1 MKSKTTL
8 VRTLSLPSAIAIS
21 IGGMLSGIF
30 VLPGVAFGITGPSV
44 SLAFLVAG
52 ICIIPAV
59 LSKAE
64 LATAMPKSG
73 GTYVYIDRAFGP
85 LFGVVSGIG
94 LWLSLLLKSAF
105 SLVGLSAYLYVLV
118 ELDSFY
124 TTIVAIV
131 SLLLV
136 LVLNLFGVK
145 KVGNAQLAIVG
156 ISVTSLVVL
165 IAVGFNSVSVVPPT
179 EFLSDGT
186 LGFFGGVAFLYISYA
201 GVTKIAA
208 IAGEISQ
215 PEKNLPRTMIISLL
229 LIMAVYVCVSMVLV
243 RFVDGT
249 ALSTDIRPIYTAAAE
264 IGGPIAGYIAGVV
277 GVMTLLSMAN
287 SGLLASSRFP
297 FAMARDGALP
307 KVFTSISKQYLTPV
321 FSIIITAVA
330 IALAIIFL
338 DVVKIAKLASAF
350 KVLMFVSVNLAVIV
364 FRETNAQ
371 WYRPKYKSPLYPFV
385 QIFGILSGLFLLAFL
400 GLQALLSVLAVFV
413 IGFLVFL
420 AYGRKTNRS
429 GLLSNYGI
437 FSFLFRG
444 RRAGTSDTEL
454 DQEEVI
460 EGIYSSNS
468 QIVVPLL
475 GDETSPEMIVE
486 VASSINPKD
495 SVNAINIIEAP
506 DQTFLEDVN
515 LISPKDESVKR
526 RILSLRESKNTKVTF
541 ESLPTHD
548 VVNTIKNIT
557 SVQKCEWLVMGWG
570 GRENTGIL
578 VRNPVGWVIK
588 NINANLA
595 LFKDN
600 GVRNISKVVLAVRP
614 GREGNKFIRVADH
627 ICKYYG
633 AGLALLNVIGKDA
646 KKSVESKLHDDNN
659 SLLKGLSREENSV
672 VIRSNDVVGVISEV
686 SASYD
691 LLIIGSQEKSAWYN
705 VLLGLKSDRFVKNS
719 VCSVLRLTI
728 RD

>member
-118 ELDSFY
+118 ELDSLY
-124 TTIVAIV
+124 TSIVAIV
-131 SLLLV
+131 SLFLV
-136 LVLNLFGVK
+136 MVLNIFGVK

-165 IAVGFNSVSVVPPT
+165 IALGFNSVSVVPPT
-179 EFLSDGT
+179 DYMSDGT

-229 LIMAVYVCVSMVLV
+229 LIMVVYVFVSMVLV
-243 RFVDGT
+243 SFVDGAT
-249 ALSTDIRPIYTAAAE
+249 LATDIRPIFTAAAE
-264 IGGPIAGYIAGVV
+264 IGGPVAGYIAGVV

-307 KVFTSISKQYLTPV
+307 TVFTSISKQYLTPV
-321 FSIIITAVA
+321 FSIIVTAIV

-413 IGFLVFL
+413 IGFFVFL

-429 GLLSNYGI
+429 GLLSNYGV

-444 RRAGTSDTEL
+444 RRAGASETEL

-460 EGIYSSNS
+460 ESIYSSDS

-506 DQTFLEDVN
+506 DQTFLEDVS
-515 LISPKDESVKR
+515 LVSPKDESVKR
-526 RILSLRESKNTKVTF
+526 RILSLRETKKTKVTF

-614 GREGNKFIRVADH
+614 GREGNKFIKVADN

-633 AGLALLNVIGKDA
+633 ASLTLLNVIGKDA
-646 KKSVESKLHDDNN
+646 KKSVETKLHNNNN
-659 SLLKGLSREENSV
+659 SLLKGLSREENSLV
-672 VIRSNDVVGVISEV
+672 VKSNDVIGVISEV

-728 RD
+728 KD

>member
-118 ELDSFY
+118 ELDSLY

-136 LVLNLFGVK
+136 LVLNLFGIK

-165 IAVGFNSVSVVPPT
+165 IVLGFKSVSVVPPT

-243 RFVDGT
+243 RFVDGA

-321 FSIIITAVA
+321 FSIIVTTVA

-350 KVLMFVSVNLAVIV
+350 KVLMFVAVNLAVIV

-444 RRAGTSDTEL
+444 RRAGTSETKL

-460 EGIYSSNS
+460 EGIYSSDS

-486 VASSINPKD
+486 VASSINPKN

-614 GREGNKFIRVADH
+614 GREGNKFIQVADN

-633 AGLALLNVIGKDA
+633 ASLTLLNVIGKDA
-646 KKSVESKLHDDNN
+646 KKSVETKLHNNNN
-659 SLLKGLSREENSV
+659 SLLKGLSREENSLV
-672 VIRSNDVVGVISEV
+672 VKSNDVVGVISEV

>member
-131 SLLLV
+131 SLFLV

-156 ISVTSLVVL
+156 ISVSSLVVL
-165 IAVGFNSVSVVPPT
+165 IALGFNSVNAIPPT
-179 EFLSDGT
+179 AFLSDGT

-229 LIMAVYVCVSMVLV
+229 LIMVVYVCVSMVLV
-243 RFVDGT
+243 RFVDG
-249 ALSTDIRPIYTAAAE
+249 AVLSTDIRPIYTAAAE
-264 IGGPIAGYIAGVV
+264 IGGPIAGYVAGVV

-307 KVFTSISKQYLTPV
+307 KIFTSISKQYLTPV
-321 FSIIITAVA
+321 FSIIITAAA

-385 QIFGILSGLFLLAFL
+385 QVFGVLSGLFLLTFL

-420 AYGRKTNRS
+420 VYGRKTNRS
-429 GLLSNYGI
+429 GLLSNYGV

-444 RRAGTSDTEL
+444 KRAGSSDTEL
-454 DQEEVI
+454 HQEEVI
-460 EGIYSSNS
+460 ESIYSSDS

-486 VASSINPKD
+486 VASSINPKE

-526 RILSLRESKNTKVTF
+526 RILSLRESKNTIVTF

-614 GREGNKFIRVADH
+614 GREGNKFIQVADN

-633 AGLALLNVIGKDA
+633 ASLTLLNVIGKDK
-646 KKSVESKLHDDNN
+646 KKSVETKLHNKNN
-659 SLLKGLSREENSV
+659 SLLKGLSREESSV

>member
-1 MKSKTTL
+1 MKSKTNL

-21 IGGMLSGIF
+21 FGGMLSGIF

-44 SLAFLVAG
+44 SLAFFVAG

-243 RFVDGT
+243 RFVDGV

-633 AGLALLNVIGKDA
+633 ASLTLLNVIGKDA

>member
-73 GTYVYIDRAFGP
+73 GPYVYIDRAFGP

-118 ELDSFY
+118 ELDSLY
-124 TTIVAIV
+124 TSIVAIV
-131 SLLLV
+131 SLFLV
-136 LVLNLFGVK
+136 MVLNIFGVK

-165 IAVGFNSVSVVPPT
+165 IALGFNSVSVVPPT
-179 EFLSDGT
+179 DYMSDGT

-229 LIMAVYVCVSMVLV
+229 LIMVVYVFVSMVLV
-243 RFVDGT
+243 SFVDGAT
-249 ALSTDIRPIYTAAAE
+249 LATDIRPIYTAAAE
-264 IGGPIAGYIAGVV
+264 IGGPVAGYIAGVV

-307 KVFTSISKQYLTPV
+307 TVFTSISKKYLTPV
-321 FSIIITAVA
+321 FSIIVTAIV

-413 IGFLVFL
+413 IGFFVFL

-429 GLLSNYGI
+429 GLLSNYGV

-444 RRAGTSDTEL
+444 RRAGASETEL

-460 EGIYSSNS
+460 ESIYSSDS

-506 DQTFLEDVN
+506 DQTFLEDVS
-515 LISPKDESVKR
+515 LVSPKDESVKR
-526 RILSLRESKNTKVTF
+526 RILSLRETKKTKVTF

-614 GREGNKFIRVADH
+614 GREGNKFIKVADN

-633 AGLALLNVIGKDA
+633 ASLTLLNVIGKDA
-646 KKSVESKLHDDNN
+646 KKSVETKLHNNNN
-659 SLLKGLSREENSV
+659 SLLKGLSREENSLV
-672 VIRSNDVVGVISEV
+672 VKSNDVIGVISEV

-728 RD
+728 KD

>member
-1 MKSKTTL
+1 MKSKTSL

-156 ISVTSLVVL
+156 VSVTSLVVL
-165 IAVGFNSVSVVPPT
+165 IALGFNSVGVVPPT

-243 RFVDGT
+243 RFIDGAT
-249 ALSTDIRPIYTAAAE
+249 LSTDIRPIYTAAAE
-264 IGGPIAGYIAGVV
+264 IGGPIAGYIAGIV

-321 FSIIITAVA
+321 FSIIVTAIV

-385 QIFGILSGLFLLAFL
+385 QVFGILSGLFLLAFL
-400 GLQALLSVLAVFV
+400 GSQALLSVLAVFI
-413 IGFLVFL
+413 IGFFVFL

-444 RRAGTSDTEL
+444 RRAGTSETGL

-460 EGIYSSNS
+460 ESIYSSDS

-486 VASSINPKD
+486 VASSINPKE

-515 LISPKDESVKR
+515 LISPKDESVER
-526 RILSLRESKNTKVTF
+526 RILSLRESKDTKVTF

-570 GRENTGIL
+570 GRENTGIM

-588 NINANLA
+588 NINSNLA

-614 GREGNKFIRVADH
+614 GREGNKFIQVADN

-633 AGLALLNVIGKDA
+633 AGLTLLNVIGKDK
-646 KKSVESKLHDDNN
+646 KKSVETKLHNKNN
-659 SLLKGLSREENSV
+659 SLLKGLSREESSV

>member
-1 MKSKTTL
+1 MKNKTTL

-59 LSKAE
+59 LSKSE

-131 SLLLV
+131 SLFLV

-145 KVGNAQLAIVG
+145 KVGSAQLAIVG
-156 ISVTSLVVL
+156 ISVTSLIVL
-165 IAVGFNSVSVVPPT
+165 IALGFNSVSVVPPAA
-179 EFLSDGT
+179 FLSDGT

-229 LIMAVYVCVSMVLV
+229 LIMTVYVCVSVVLV
-243 RFVDGT
+243 RFVDGA

-307 KVFTSISKQYLTPV
+307 GVFSSISKQYLTPV
-321 FSIIITAVA
+321 FSIIVTAVA

-350 KVLMFVSVNLAVIV
+350 KVLMFVSVNLAVIA

-400 GLQALLSVLAVFV
+400 GLQALVSVLAVFI

-444 RRAGTSDTEL
+444 RRAGASETEP

-460 EGIYSSNS
+460 EGIYSSDS

-486 VASSINPKD
+486 VASSINPKE

-526 RILSLRESKNTKVTF
+526 RILSLRNSKNTKVTF

-633 AGLALLNVIGKDA
+633 ASLTLLNVIGKDA

>member
-118 ELDSFY
+118 ELDSLY
-124 TTIVAIV
+124 TTVVAIV

-186 LGFFGGVAFLYISYA
+186 LGFFSGVAFLYISYA

-243 RFVDGT
+243 RFVDGA

-264 IGGPIAGYIAGVV
+264 IGGPFAGYIAGVV

-321 FSIIITAVA
+321 FSIIVTAVA
-330 IALAIIFL
+330 IALTIIFL

-400 GLQALLSVLAVFV
+400 GLQALLSVLAVFI

-444 RRAGTSDTEL
+444 RRAGTSETEL

-460 EGIYSSNS
+460 EGIYSSDS

-614 GREGNKFIRVADH
+614 GREGNKFIHVADH

-633 AGLALLNVIGKDA
+633 ASLTLLNVIGKDA

>member
-1 MKSKTTL
+1 MKSKTSL

-124 TTIVAIV
+124 TTIVAIL

-156 ISVTSLVVL
+156 VSVTSLVVL
-165 IAVGFNSVSVVPPT
+165 IALGFNSVGVVPPT

-243 RFVDGT
+243 RFIDGA

-264 IGGPIAGYIAGVV
+264 IGGPIAGYIAGIV

-321 FSIIITAVA
+321 FSIIVTAIV

-385 QIFGILSGLFLLAFL
+385 QVFGILSGLFLLAFL
-400 GLQALLSVLAVFV
+400 GSQALLSVLAVFI
-413 IGFLVFL
+413 IGFFVFL

-444 RRAGTSDTEL
+444 RRAGTSETGL

-460 EGIYSSNS
+460 ESIYSSDS

-486 VASSINPKD
+486 VASSINPKE

-515 LISPKDESVKR
+515 LISPKDESVER
-526 RILSLRESKNTKVTF
+526 RILSLRESKDTKVTF

-570 GRENTGIL
+570 GRENTGIM

-588 NINANLA
+588 NINSNLA

-614 GREGNKFIRVADH
+614 GREGNKFIQVADN

-633 AGLALLNVIGKDA
+633 AGLTLLNVIGKDK
-646 KKSVESKLHDDNN
+646 KKSVETKLHNKNN
-659 SLLKGLSREENSV
+659 SLLKGLSREESSV

>member
-8 VRTLSLPSAIAIS
+8 VRTLGLPSAIAIS

-118 ELDSFY
+118 ELDSLY
-124 TTIVAIV
+124 TSIVAIV
-131 SLLLV
+131 SLFLV
-136 LVLNLFGVK
+136 MVLNIFGVK

-165 IAVGFNSVSVVPPT
+165 IALGFNSVSVVPPT
-179 EFLSDGT
+179 DYMSDGT

-229 LIMAVYVCVSMVLV
+229 LIMVVYVFVSMVLV
-243 RFVDGT
+243 SFVDGAT
-249 ALSTDIRPIYTAAAE
+249 LATDIRPIYTAAAE
-264 IGGPIAGYIAGVV
+264 IGGPVAGYIAGVV

-307 KVFTSISKQYLTPV
+307 TVFTSISKQYLTPV
-321 FSIIITAVA
+321 FSIIVTAIV

-413 IGFLVFL
+413 IGFFVFL

-429 GLLSNYGI
+429 GLLSNYGV

-444 RRAGTSDTEL
+444 RRAGTSETEL

-460 EGIYSSNS
+460 ESIYSSDS

-506 DQTFLEDVN
+506 DQTFLEDVS
-515 LISPKDESVKR
+515 LVSPKDESVKR
-526 RILSLRESKNTKVTF
+526 RILSLRETKKTKVTF

-614 GREGNKFIRVADH
+614 GREGNKFIKVADN

-633 AGLALLNVIGKDA
+633 ASLTLLNVIGKDA
-646 KKSVESKLHDDNN
+646 KKSVETKLHNNNN
-659 SLLKGLSREENSV
+659 SLLKGLSREENSLV
-672 VIRSNDVVGVISEV
+672 VKSNDVIGVISEV

-728 RD
+728 KD

>member
-118 ELDSFY
+118 ELDSLY
-124 TTIVAIV
+124 TSIVAIV
-131 SLLLV
+131 SLFLV
-136 LVLNLFGVK
+136 MVLNIFGVK

-165 IAVGFNSVSVVPPT
+165 IALGFNSVSVVPPT
-179 EFLSDGT
+179 DYMSDGT

-229 LIMAVYVCVSMVLV
+229 LIMVVYVFVSMVLV
-243 RFVDGT
+243 NFVDGAT
-249 ALSTDIRPIYTAAAE
+249 LATDIRPIYTAAAE
-264 IGGPIAGYIAGVV
+264 IGGPVAGYIAGVV

-307 KVFTSISKQYLTPV
+307 TVFTSISKQYLTPV
-321 FSIIITAVA
+321 FSIIVTAIV

-413 IGFLVFL
+413 IGFFVFL

-429 GLLSNYGI
+429 GLLSNYGV

-444 RRAGTSDTEL
+444 RRAGTSETEL
-454 DQEEVI
+454 NQEEVI
-460 EGIYSSNS
+460 ESIYSSDS

-506 DQTFLEDVN
+506 DQTFLEDVS
-515 LISPKDESVKR
+515 LVSPKDESVKR
-526 RILSLRESKNTKVTF
+526 RILSLRETKKTKVTF

-548 VVNTIKNIT
+548 VVNTIKNVT

-614 GREGNKFIRVADH
+614 GREGNKFIKVADN

-633 AGLALLNVIGKDA
+633 ASLTLLNVIGKDA
-646 KKSVESKLHDDNN
+646 KKSVETKLHNNNN
-659 SLLKGLSREENSV
+659 SLLKGLSREENSLV
-672 VIRSNDVVGVISEV
+672 VKSNDVIGVISEV

-728 RD
+728 KD

>member
-1 MKSKTTL
+1 MKSKTSL

-136 LVLNLFGVK
+136 LVLNIFGVK

-215 PEKNLPRTMIISLL
+215 PEKNLPRTMIVSLL

-243 RFVDGT
+243 RFVDGA
-249 ALSTDIRPIYTAAAE
+249 ALSADIRPIYTAAAE

-307 KVFTSISKQYLTPV
+307 KVFASISKQYLTPV

-350 KVLMFVSVNLAVIV
+350 KVLMFVAVNLAVIV

-429 GLLSNYGI
+429 GLLSNYGV

-460 EGIYSSNS
+460 EGIYSSDS

-633 AGLALLNVIGKDA
+633 ASLTLLNVIGKDA

>member
-118 ELDSFY
+118 ELDSLY
-124 TTIVAIV
+124 TSIVAIV
-131 SLLLV
+131 SLFLV
-136 LVLNLFGVK
+136 MVLNIFGVK

-165 IAVGFNSVSVVPPT
+165 IALGFNSVSVVPPT
-179 EFLSDGT
+179 DYMSDGT

-229 LIMAVYVCVSMVLV
+229 LIMVVYVFVSMVLV
-243 RFVDGT
+243 SFVDGAT
-249 ALSTDIRPIYTAAAE
+249 LATDIRPIYTAAAE
-264 IGGPIAGYIAGVV
+264 IGGPVAGYIAGVV

-307 KVFTSISKQYLTPV
+307 TVFTSISKQYLTPV
-321 FSIIITAVA
+321 FSIIVTAIV
-330 IALAIIFL
+330 IALAIVFL

-413 IGFLVFL
+413 IGFFVFL

-429 GLLSNYGI
+429 GLLSNYGV

-444 RRAGTSDTEL
+444 RRAGTSETEL

-460 EGIYSSNS
+460 ESIYSSYS

-506 DQTFLEDVN
+506 DQTFLEDVS
-515 LISPKDESVKR
+515 LVSPKDESVKR
-526 RILSLRESKNTKVTF
+526 RILSLRETKKTKVTF

-614 GREGNKFIRVADH
+614 GREGNKFIKVADN

-633 AGLALLNVIGKDA
+633 ASLTLLNVIGKDA
-646 KKSVESKLHDDNN
+646 KKSVETKLHNNNN
-659 SLLKGLSREENSV
+659 SLLKGLSREENSLV
-672 VIRSNDVVGVISEV
+672 VKSNDVIGVISEV

-728 RD
+728 KD

>member
-1 MKSKTTL
+1 MKSKISL

-21 IGGMLSGIF
+21 VGGMLSGIF

-371 WYRPKYKSPLYPFV
+371 WYRPKFKSPLYPFV
-385 QIFGILSGLFLLAFL
+385 QILGILSGLFLLAFL

-460 EGIYSSNS
+460 EGVYSSDS

-633 AGLALLNVIGKDA
+633 ASLTLLNVIGKDA

>member
-21 IGGMLSGIF
+21 IGGMLSGVF

-59 LSKAE
+59 LSKSE

-124 TTIVAIV
+124 TTVVAIV

-136 LVLNLFGVK
+136 LVLNLFGIK

-165 IAVGFNSVSVVPPT
+165 IALGFNSVSVVPPT
-179 EFLSDGT
+179 AFLSDGS

-229 LIMAVYVCVSMVLV
+229 LIMAVYVCVSMVIV
-243 RFVDGT
+243 RFVDGA

-321 FSIIITAVA
+321 FSIIVTALA

-350 KVLMFVSVNLAVIV
+350 KVVMFISVNLAVIV

-385 QIFGILSGLFLLAFL
+385 QIFGILSGLFLLVFL
-400 GLQALLSVLAVFV
+400 GVEALLSVLAVFV
-413 IGFLVFL
+413 IGFFVFL

-444 RRAGTSDTEL
+444 RRGGSSSAEL
-454 DQEEVI
+454 DQEEVV
-460 EGIYSSNS
+460 EGIYSSDS

-475 GDETSPEMIVE
+475 GDETSPEMIIE

-570 GRENTGIL
+570 GRENTGLL

-614 GREGNKFIRVADH
+614 GRGGNKFIQVADNV
-627 ICKYYG
+627 CKYYG
-633 AGLALLNVIGKDA
+633 ASLTLLNVIGKDS
-646 KKSVESKLHDDNN
+646 KKSVVSKLHDSNN
-659 SLLKGLSREENSV
+659 RLLKGLSREENSL
-672 VIRSNDVVGVISEV
+672 VIKSNDVVGVISEV

>member
-118 ELDSFY
+118 ELDSLY
-124 TTIVAIV
+124 TSIVAIV
-131 SLLLV
+131 SLFLV
-136 LVLNLFGVK
+136 MVLNIFGVK

-165 IAVGFNSVSVVPPT
+165 IALGFNSVSVVPPT
-179 EFLSDGT
+179 DYMSDGT

-201 GVTKIAA
+201 GVTKVAA

-229 LIMAVYVCVSMVLV
+229 LIMVVYVFVSMVLV
-243 RFVDGT
+243 SFVDGAT
-249 ALSTDIRPIYTAAAE
+249 LATDIRPIYTAAAE
-264 IGGPIAGYIAGVV
+264 IGGPVAGYIAGVV

-307 KVFTSISKQYLTPV
+307 TVFTSISKQYLTPV
-321 FSIIITAVA
+321 FSIIVTAIV

-413 IGFLVFL
+413 IGFFVFL

-429 GLLSNYGI
+429 GLLSNYGV

-444 RRAGTSDTEL
+444 RRAGTSETEL

-460 EGIYSSNS
+460 ESIYSSDS

-506 DQTFLEDVN
+506 DQTFLEDVS
-515 LISPKDESVKR
+515 LVSPKDESVKR
-526 RILSLRESKNTKVTF
+526 RILSLRETKKTKVTF

-614 GREGNKFIRVADH
+614 GREGNKFIKVADN

-633 AGLALLNVIGKDA
+633 ASLTLLNVIGKDA
-646 KKSVESKLHDDNN
+646 KKSVETKLHNNNN
-659 SLLKGLSREENSV
+659 SLLKGLSREENSLV
-672 VIRSNDVVGVISEV
+672 VKSNDVIGVISEV

-728 RD
+728 KD

>member
-1 MKSKTTL
+1 MKSKTSL

-156 ISVTSLVVL
+156 VSVTSLVVL
-165 IAVGFNSVSVVPPT
+165 IALGFNSVGVVPPT

-243 RFVDGT
+243 RFIDGA

-264 IGGPIAGYIAGVV
+264 IGGPIAGYIAGIV

-321 FSIIITAVA
+321 FSIIVTAIV

-385 QIFGILSGLFLLAFL
+385 QVFGILSGLFLLAFL
-400 GLQALLSVLAVFV
+400 GSQALLSVLAVII
-413 IGFLVFL
+413 IGFFVFL

-444 RRAGTSDTEL
+444 RRAGTSETGL

-460 EGIYSSNS
+460 ESIYSSDS

-486 VASSINPKD
+486 VASSINPKE

-515 LISPKDESVKR
+515 LISPKDESVER
-526 RILSLRESKNTKVTF
+526 RILSLRESKDTKVTF

-570 GRENTGIL
+570 GRENTGIM

-588 NINANLA
+588 NINSNLA

-614 GREGNKFIRVADH
+614 GREGNKFIQVADN

-633 AGLALLNVIGKDA
+633 AGLTLLNVIGKDK
-646 KKSVESKLHDDNN
+646 KKSVETKLHNKNN
-659 SLLKGLSREENSV
+659 SLLKGLSREESSV

>member
-118 ELDSFY
+118 ELDSLY
-124 TTIVAIV
+124 TPIVAIV
-131 SLLLV
+131 SLFLV
-136 LVLNLFGVK
+136 MVLNIFGVK

-165 IAVGFNSVSVVPPT
+165 IALGFNSVSVVPPT
-179 EFLSDGT
+179 DYMSDGT

-229 LIMAVYVCVSMVLV
+229 LIMVVYVFVSMVLV
-243 RFVDGT
+243 NFVDGAT
-249 ALSTDIRPIYTAAAE
+249 LATDIRPIYTAAAE
-264 IGGPIAGYIAGVV
+264 IGGPVAGYIAGVV

-307 KVFTSISKQYLTPV
+307 TVFTSISKQYLTPV
-321 FSIIITAVA
+321 FSIIVTAIV

-413 IGFLVFL
+413 IGFFVFL
-420 AYGRKTNRS
+420 VYGRKTNRS

-444 RRAGTSDTEL
+444 RRAGTSETEL
-454 DQEEVI
+454 DQEEVV
-460 EGIYSSNS
+460 EGIYSYDS

-614 GREGNKFIRVADH
+614 GREGNKFIQVADN

-633 AGLALLNVIGKDA
+633 ASLTLLNVIGKDT
-646 KKSVESKLHDDNN
+646 KKSVETKLHNKNN
-659 SLLKGLSREENSV
+659 SLLKGLFREENSV

>member
-118 ELDSFY
+118 ELDSLY
-124 TTIVAIV
+124 TSIVAIV
-131 SLLLV
+131 SLFLV
-136 LVLNLFGVK
+136 MVLNIFGVK
-145 KVGNAQLAIVG
+145 KVGDAQLAIVG

-165 IAVGFNSVSVVPPT
+165 IALGFNSVSVVPPT

-229 LIMAVYVCVSMVLV
+229 LIMVVYVFVSMVLV
-243 RFVDGT
+243 SFVDGAT
-249 ALSTDIRPIYTAAAE
+249 LATDIRPIYTAAAE
-264 IGGPIAGYIAGVV
+264 IGGPVAGYIAGVV

-307 KVFTSISKQYLTPV
+307 TVFTSISKQYLTPV
-321 FSIIITAVA
+321 FSIIVTAVV
-330 IALAIIFL
+330 IALAILFL

-413 IGFLVFL
+413 TGFFVFL

-429 GLLSNYGI
+429 GLLSNYGV

-444 RRAGTSDTEL
+444 RRAGSLDTEL

-460 EGIYSSNS
+460 ESIYSSDS

-506 DQTFLEDVN
+506 DQTFLEDVS
-515 LISPKDESVKR
+515 LVSPKDESVKR
-526 RILSLRESKNTKVTF
+526 RILSLRETKKTKVTF

-614 GREGNKFIRVADH
+614 GREGNKFIKVADN

-633 AGLALLNVIGKDA
+633 ASLTLLNVIGKDA
-646 KKSVESKLHDDNN
+646 KKSVETKLHNNNN
-659 SLLKGLSREENSV
+659 SLLKGLSREENSLV
-672 VIRSNDVVGVISEV
+672 VKSNDVIGVISEV

-728 RD
+728 KD

>member
-1 MKSKTTL
+1 MKSKTSL

-156 ISVTSLVVL
+156 VSVTSLVVL
-165 IAVGFNSVSVVPPT
+165 IALGFNSVGVVPPT

-243 RFVDGT
+243 RFIDGAT
-249 ALSTDIRPIYTAAAE
+249 LSTDIRPIYTAAAE
-264 IGGPIAGYIAGVV
+264 IGGPIAGYIAGIV

-321 FSIIITAVA
+321 FSIIVTAIV

-385 QIFGILSGLFLLAFL
+385 QVFGILSGLFLLAFL
-400 GLQALLSVLAVFV
+400 GSQALLSVLAVII
-413 IGFLVFL
+413 IGFFVFL

-444 RRAGTSDTEL
+444 RRAGTSETGI

-460 EGIYSSNS
+460 ESIYSSDS

-486 VASSINPKD
+486 VASSINPKE

-515 LISPKDESVKR
+515 LISPKDESVER
-526 RILSLRESKNTKVTF
+526 RILSLRESKDTKVTF

-570 GRENTGIL
+570 GRENTGIM

-588 NINANLA
+588 NINSNLA

-614 GREGNKFIRVADH
+614 GREGNKFIQVADN

-633 AGLALLNVIGKDA
+633 AGLTLLNVIGKDK
-646 KKSVESKLHDDNN
+646 KKSVETKLHNKNN
-659 SLLKGLSREENSV
+659 SLLKGLSREESSV

>member
-1 MKSKTTL
+1 MKSKTSL
-8 VRTLSLPSAIAIS
+8 VRTLSLPSAVAIS

-30 VLPGVAFGITGPSV
+30 VLPGVAFGITGRSV

-156 ISVTSLVVL
+156 VSVTSLVVL
-165 IAVGFNSVSVVPPT
+165 IALGFNSVSIVPPT

-243 RFVDGT
+243 RFIDGA

-321 FSIIITAVA
+321 FSIIVTAIV

-385 QIFGILSGLFLLAFL
+385 QVFGILSGLFLLAFL
-400 GLQALLSVLAVFV
+400 GSQALLSVLAVFI
-413 IGFLVFL
+413 IGFFVFL

-444 RRAGTSDTEL
+444 RRAGTSETGL

-460 EGIYSSNS
+460 ESIYSSDS

-486 VASSINPKD
+486 VASSINPKE

-515 LISPKDESVKR
+515 LISPKDESVER
-526 RILSLRESKNTKVTF
+526 RILSLRESKDTKVTF

-588 NINANLA
+588 NINSNLA

-614 GREGNKFIRVADH
+614 GREGNKFIQVADN

-633 AGLALLNVIGKDA
+633 AGLTLLNVIGKDK
-646 KKSVESKLHDDNN
+646 KKSVETKLHNKNN
-659 SLLKGLSREENSV
+659 SLLKGLSREESSV

>member
-1 MKSKTTL
+1 
-8 VRTLSLPSAIAIS
+8 
-21 IGGMLSGIF
+21 MLSGIF

-321 FSIIITAVA
+321 FSIIITAIA

-350 KVLMFVSVNLAVIV
+350 KVLMFVAVNLAVIV

-633 AGLALLNVIGKDA
+633 ASLTLLNVIGKDA

>member
-1 MKSKTTL
+1 MKSKTNL

-118 ELDSFY
+118 ELNSFY

-145 KVGNAQLAIVG
+145 KVGDAQLAIVG

-165 IAVGFNSVSVVPPT
+165 IVLGFNSVSVVPPT

-186 LGFFGGVAFLYISYA
+186 LGFFSGVAFLYISYA

-243 RFVDGT
+243 RFVDGA

-321 FSIIITAVA
+321 FSIIVTAVV

-371 WYRPKYKSPLYPFV
+371 WYRPKYKSPLYPFI

-400 GLQALLSVLAVFV
+400 GSQALLSVLAVFI
-413 IGFLVFL
+413 IGFFVFL

-444 RRAGTSDTEL
+444 RRAGTSETGL

-460 EGIYSSNS
+460 ESIYSSDS

-486 VASSINPKD
+486 VASSINPKE

-515 LISPKDESVKR
+515 LISPKDESVER
-526 RILSLRESKNTKVTF
+526 RILSLRESKDTKVTF

-588 NINANLA
+588 NINSNLA

-614 GREGNKFIRVADH
+614 GREGNKFIQVADN

-633 AGLALLNVIGKDA
+633 ASLTLLNVIGKDK
-646 KKSVESKLHDDNN
+646 KKSVETKLHNKNN
-659 SLLKGLSREENSV
+659 SLLKGLSREESSV

>member
-165 IAVGFNSVSVVPPT
+165 IAVGFNRVSVVPPT

-243 RFVDGT
+243 RFVDGA

-420 AYGRKTNRS
+420 AYGQKTNRS

-633 AGLALLNVIGKDA
+633 ASLTLLNVIGKDA

>member
-30 VLPGVAFGITGPSV
+30 VLPGVAYGITGPSV

-156 ISVTSLVVL
+156 ISVSSLVVL

-229 LIMAVYVCVSMVLV
+229 LIMAVYVCVSIVLV
-243 RFVDGT
+243 RFVNGAT
-249 ALSTDIRPIYTAAAE
+249 LSTDIRPIYTAAAE

-307 KVFTSISKQYLTPV
+307 KVFTSISKKYLTPF
-321 FSIIITAVA
+321 FSIIVTAIAV
-330 IALAIIFL
+330 ALAIIFL

-400 GLQALLSVLAVFV
+400 GLQALLSVLGVFV

-420 AYGRKTNRS
+420 VYGRKTNRS
-429 GLLSNYGI
+429 GLLSNYGV

-444 RRAGTSDTEL
+444 RRAGASETEL
-454 DQEEVI
+454 DKEEVI
-460 EGIYSSNS
+460 ESVYSSDS

-614 GREGNKFIRVADH
+614 GREGNKFILVANN

-633 AGLALLNVIGKDA
+633 ASLTLLNVVGKDT
-646 KKSVESKLHDDNN
+646 KKSVEKKLHNNNN

>member
-118 ELDSFY
+118 ELDSLY
-124 TTIVAIV
+124 TSIVAIV
-131 SLLLV
+131 SLFLV
-136 LVLNLFGVK
+136 MVLNIFGVK

-165 IAVGFNSVSVVPPT
+165 IALGFNSVSVVPPT
-179 EFLSDGT
+179 DYMSDGT

-229 LIMAVYVCVSMVLV
+229 LIMVVYVFVSMVLV
-243 RFVDGT
+243 SFVDGAT
-249 ALSTDIRPIYTAAAE
+249 LATDIRPIYTAAAE
-264 IGGPIAGYIAGVV
+264 IGGPVAGYIAGVV

-307 KVFTSISKQYLTPV
+307 TVFTSISKQYLTPV
-321 FSIIITAVA
+321 FSIIVTAIV

-413 IGFLVFL
+413 IGFFVFL

-429 GLLSNYGI
+429 GLLSNYGV

-444 RRAGTSDTEL
+444 RRAGTSETEL

-460 EGIYSSNS
+460 ESIYSSDS

-506 DQTFLEDVN
+506 DQTFLEDVS
-515 LISPKDESVKR
+515 LVSPKDESVKR
-526 RILSLRESKNTKVTF
+526 RILSLRETKKTKVTF

-614 GREGNKFIRVADH
+614 GREGNKFIKVADN

-633 AGLALLNVIGKDA
+633 ASLTLLNVIGKDA
-646 KKSVESKLHDDNN
+646 KKSVETKLHNNNN
-659 SLLKGLSREENSV
+659 SLLKGLSREENSLV
-672 VIRSNDVVGVISEV
+672 VKSNDVIGVISEV

-728 RD
+728 KD

>member
-30 VLPGVAFGITGPSV
+30 VLPGMAFGITGPSV

-118 ELDSFY
+118 ELDSLY
-124 TTIVAIV
+124 TSIVAIV
-131 SLLLV
+131 SLFLV
-136 LVLNLFGVK
+136 MVLNIFGVK

-165 IAVGFNSVSVVPPT
+165 IALGFNSVSVVPPT
-179 EFLSDGT
+179 DYMSDGT

-229 LIMAVYVCVSMVLV
+229 LIMVVYVFVSMVLV
-243 RFVDGT
+243 SFVDGAT
-249 ALSTDIRPIYTAAAE
+249 LATDIRPIYTAAAE
-264 IGGPIAGYIAGVV
+264 IGGPVAGYIAGVV

-307 KVFTSISKQYLTPV
+307 TVFTSISKQYLTPV
-321 FSIIITAVA
+321 FSIIVTAIV

-385 QIFGILSGLFLLAFL
+385 QIFGILSGLFLLGFL

-413 IGFLVFL
+413 IGFFVFL

-429 GLLSNYGI
+429 GLLSNYGV

-444 RRAGTSDTEL
+444 RRAGTSETEL

-460 EGIYSSNS
+460 ESIYSSDS

-506 DQTFLEDVN
+506 DQTFLEDVS
-515 LISPKDESVKR
+515 LVSPKDESVKR
-526 RILSLRESKNTKVTF
+526 RILSLRETKKTKVTF

-614 GREGNKFIRVADH
+614 GREGNKFIKVADN

-633 AGLALLNVIGKDA
+633 ASLTLLNVIGKDA
-646 KKSVESKLHDDNN
+646 KKSVETKLHNNNN
-659 SLLKGLSREENSV
+659 SLLKGLSREENSLV
-672 VIRSNDVVGVISEV
+672 VKSNDVIGVISEV

-728 RD
+728 KD

>member
-1 MKSKTTL
+1 MKSKTSL

-156 ISVTSLVVL
+156 VSVTSLVVL
-165 IAVGFNSVSVVPPT
+165 IALGFNSVGVVPPT

-243 RFVDGT
+243 RFIDGA

-264 IGGPIAGYIAGVV
+264 IGGPIAGYIAGIV

-321 FSIIITAVA
+321 FSIIVTAIV

-385 QIFGILSGLFLLAFL
+385 QVFGILSGLFLLAFL
-400 GLQALLSVLAVFV
+400 GSQALLSVLAVII
-413 IGFLVFL
+413 IGFFVFL

-444 RRAGTSDTEL
+444 RRAGTSETGI

-460 EGIYSSNS
+460 ESIYSSDS

-486 VASSINPKD
+486 VASSINPKE

-515 LISPKDESVKR
+515 LISPKDESVER
-526 RILSLRESKNTKVTF
+526 RILSLRESKDTKVTF

-570 GRENTGIL
+570 GRENTGIM

-588 NINANLA
+588 NINSNLA

-614 GREGNKFIRVADH
+614 GREGNKFIQVADN

-633 AGLALLNVIGKDA
+633 AGLTLLNVIGKDK
-646 KKSVESKLHDDNN
+646 KKSVETKLHNKNN
-659 SLLKGLSREENSV
+659 SLLKGLSREESSV

>member
-136 LVLNLFGVK
+136 LVLNLFGIK

-156 ISVTSLVVL
+156 VSVISLVVL
-165 IAVGFNSVSVVPPT
+165 IALGFNSVSAVTPT
-179 EFLSDGT
+179 EFLSDGA

-243 RFVDGT
+243 RFVDGA

-264 IGGPIAGYIAGVV
+264 IGGPIAGYIAGIV

-307 KVFTSISKQYLTPV
+307 KVFTLISKQYLTPV
-321 FSIIITAVA
+321 FSIIVTAVA

-400 GLQALLSVLAVFV
+400 GLQALLSVLAVFI

-429 GLLSNYGI
+429 GLLSNYGV

-444 RRAGTSDTEL
+444 RRAGASETEL
-454 DQEEVI
+454 DQEEIV
-460 EGIYSSNS
+460 EGIYSSDS

-515 LISPKDESVKR
+515 LVSPKDESVKR
-526 RILSLRESKNTKVTF
+526 RILTLRESKNTNVTF

-614 GREGNKFIRVADH
+614 GREGNKFIQVADD

-633 AGLALLNVIGKDA
+633 ASLTLLNVIDKDA
-646 KKSVESKLHDDNN
+646 KKSVESKLHNDNN
-659 SLLKGLSREENSV
+659 HLLKGLSREESSL

>member
-1 MKSKTTL
+1 MKSKTSL

-44 SLAFLVAG
+44 SLAFLIAG

-156 ISVTSLVVL
+156 VSVTSLVVL
-165 IAVGFNSVSVVPPT
+165 IALGFNSVGVVPPT

-243 RFVDGT
+243 RFVDGA

-264 IGGPIAGYIAGVV
+264 IGGPIAGYIAGIV

-321 FSIIITAVA
+321 FSIIVTAIV

-385 QIFGILSGLFLLAFL
+385 QVFGILSGLFLLAFL
-400 GLQALLSVLAVFV
+400 GSQALLSVLAVFI
-413 IGFLVFL
+413 IGFFVFL

-444 RRAGTSDTEL
+444 RRAGTSETGL

-460 EGIYSSNS
+460 ESIYSSDS

-486 VASSINPKD
+486 VASSINPKE

-515 LISPKDESVKR
+515 LISPKDESVER
-526 RILSLRESKNTKVTF
+526 RILSLRESKDTKVTF

-588 NINANLA
+588 NINSNLA

-614 GREGNKFIRVADH
+614 GREGNKFIQVADN

-633 AGLALLNVIGKDA
+633 ASLTLLNVIGKDK
-646 KKSVESKLHDDNN
+646 KKSVETKLHNKNN
-659 SLLKGLSREENSV
+659 SLLKGLSREESSV

>member
-1 MKSKTTL
+1 MKSKTSL

-156 ISVTSLVVL
+156 VSVTSLVVL
-165 IAVGFNSVSVVPPT
+165 IALGFNSVGVVPPT

-243 RFVDGT
+243 RFIDGA

-264 IGGPIAGYIAGVV
+264 IGGPIAGYIAGIV

-321 FSIIITAVA
+321 FSIIVTAIV

-385 QIFGILSGLFLLAFL
+385 QVFGILSGLFLLAFL
-400 GLQALLSVLAVFV
+400 GSQALLSVLAVFI
-413 IGFLVFL
+413 IGFFVFL

-444 RRAGTSDTEL
+444 RRAGTSETGI

-460 EGIYSSNS
+460 ESIYSSDS

-486 VASSINPKD
+486 VASSINPKE

-515 LISPKDESVKR
+515 LISPKDESVER
-526 RILSLRESKNTKVTF
+526 RILSLRESKDTKVTF

-570 GRENTGIL
+570 GRENTGIM

-588 NINANLA
+588 NINSNLA

-614 GREGNKFIRVADH
+614 GREGNKFIQVADN

-633 AGLALLNVIGKDA
+633 AGLTLLNVIGKDK
-646 KKSVESKLHDDNN
+646 KKSVETKLHNKNN
-659 SLLKGLSREENSV
+659 SLLKGLSREESSV

>member
-145 KVGNAQLAIVG
+145 KVGTAQLAIVG
-156 ISVTSLVVL
+156 VSVSSLVVL
-165 IAVGFNSVSVVPPT
+165 IALGFNSVSVVPPT

-229 LIMAVYVCVSMVLV
+229 LIMAIYVCVSMVLV
-243 RFVDGT
+243 RFVGGA

-307 KVFTSISKQYLTPV
+307 KVFSSISKQYLTPV
-321 FSIIITAVA
+321 FSIIVTAVT

-338 DVVKIAKLASAF
+338 DIVKIAKLASAF

-385 QIFGILSGLFLLAFL
+385 QIFGVLSGLFLLAFL

-413 IGFLVFL
+413 IGFFVFL

-444 RRAGTSDTEL
+444 KRAGTSETEI
-454 DQEEVI
+454 DQDEVI
-460 EGIYSSNS
+460 EGIYSSDS

-486 VASSINPKD
+486 VASSINPMD

-588 NINANLA
+588 NISANLA

-614 GREGNKFIRVADH
+614 GREGNKFIRVANH

-633 AGLALLNVIGKDA
+633 ASLTLLNVIGKDA
-646 KKSVESKLHDDNN
+646 KKSVETKLHDDNN

>member
-118 ELDSFY
+118 ELDSLY
-124 TTIVAIV
+124 TPIVAIV
-131 SLLLV
+131 SLFLV
-136 LVLNLFGVK
+136 MVLNIFGVK

-165 IAVGFNSVSVVPPT
+165 IALGFNSVSVVPPT
-179 EFLSDGT
+179 DYMSDGT

-229 LIMAVYVCVSMVLV
+229 LIMVVYVFVSMVLV
-243 RFVDGT
+243 NFVDGAT
-249 ALSTDIRPIYTAAAE
+249 LATDIRPIYTAAAE
-264 IGGPIAGYIAGVV
+264 IGGPVAGYIAGVV

-307 KVFTSISKQYLTPV
+307 TVFTSISKQYLTPV
-321 FSIIITAVA
+321 FSIIVTAIV

-413 IGFLVFL
+413 IGFFVFL
-420 AYGRKTNRS
+420 VYGRKTNRS
-429 GLLSNYGI
+429 GLLSNYGV

-444 RRAGTSDTEL
+444 RRAGTSETEL

-460 EGIYSSNS
+460 ESIYSSDS

-506 DQTFLEDVN
+506 DQTFLEDVS
-515 LISPKDESVKR
+515 LVSPKDESVKR
-526 RILSLRESKNTKVTF
+526 RILSLRETKKTKVTF
-541 ESLPTHD
+541 ESLPTHG

-614 GREGNKFIRVADH
+614 GREGNKFIKVADN

-633 AGLALLNVIGKDA
+633 ASLTLLNVIGKDA
-646 KKSVESKLHDDNN
+646 KKSVETKLHNNNN
-659 SLLKGLSREENSV
+659 SLLKDLSREENSLV
-672 VIRSNDVVGVISEV
+672 VKSNDVISVISEV

-728 RD
+728 KD

>member
-1 MKSKTTL
+1 MKSKTSL

-156 ISVTSLVVL
+156 VSVTSLVVL
-165 IAVGFNSVSVVPPT
+165 IALGFNSVGVVPPT

-243 RFVDGT
+243 RFIDGA

-264 IGGPIAGYIAGVV
+264 IGGPIAGYIAGIV

-321 FSIIITAVA
+321 FSIIVTAIV

-385 QIFGILSGLFLLAFL
+385 QVFGILSGLFLLAFL
-400 GLQALLSVLAVFV
+400 GSQALFSVLAVFI
-413 IGFLVFL
+413 IGFFVFL

-444 RRAGTSDTEL
+444 RRAGTSETGL

-460 EGIYSSNS
+460 ESIYSSDS

-486 VASSINPKD
+486 VASSINPKE

-515 LISPKDESVKR
+515 LISPKDESVER
-526 RILSLRESKNTKVTF
+526 RILSLRESKDTKVTF

-570 GRENTGIL
+570 GRENTGIM

-588 NINANLA
+588 NINSNLA

-614 GREGNKFIRVADH
+614 GREGNKFIQVADN

-633 AGLALLNVIGKDA
+633 ASLTLLNVIGKDK
-646 KKSVESKLHDDNN
+646 KKSVETKLHNKNN
-659 SLLKGLSREENSV
+659 SLLKGLSREESSV